1 MRHIRSGAQA
11 LISRPPIPYI
21 SPVRRITHPLL
32 ILLAIVFLVEAWLW
46 RRLEPLVES
55 IVAWFPLRP
64 VKAWVAGFVRK
75 LPPFATLIVFAVPAA
90 VLFPLKLAGLWLL
103 AHKYWFAAG
112 MILVLA
118 KLIGLGV
125 TAFVF
130 EVTRPKLLQMAWFR
144 WVYERVLIGLD
155 WAHALVAPIRE
166 RIRRLLALFRS
177 EQSGR
182 MLRLMWRIRRR
193 MNRERKAARRALSA
207 GATGAVRPAPT
218 P

>member
-1 MRHIRSGAQA
+1 
-11 LISRPPIPYI
+11 
-21 SPVRRITHPLL
+21 
-32 ILLAIVFLVEAWLW
+32 
-46 RRLEPLVES
+46 
-55 IVAWFPLRP
+55 
-64 VKAWVAGFVRK
+64 
-75 LPPFATLIVFAVPAA
+75 VPAA

-144 WVYERVLIGLD
+144 WVYERVLMGLD
-155 WAHALVAPIRE
+155 WAHRLVDPIKQ
-166 RIRRLLALFRS
+166 RIKRLFRLFRS

-182 MLRLMWRIRRR
+182 LLRLMWRIRRR
-193 MNRERKAARRALSA
+193 KNRERKAARGALSA
-207 GATGAVRPAPT
+207 GATGAVRPVRMP
-218 P
+218 

>member
-1 MRHIRSGAQA
+1 
-11 LISRPPIPYI
+11 
-21 SPVRRITHPLL
+21 VRRLTHPLL
-32 ILLAIVFLVEAWLW
+32 VLLAIIFLIEAWLW
-46 RRLEPLVES
+46 RHLEPLVES

-75 LPPFATLIVFAVPAA
+75 LPPAATLVVFAVPAV
-90 VLFPLKLAGLWLL
+90 VLFPLKFVGLWLL
-103 AHKYWFAAG
+103 AHKYWFSAG

-144 WVYERVLIGLD
+144 WIYDRVLIGLA
-155 WAHALVAPIRE
+155 WAHRLVDPIKQ
-166 RIRRLLALFRS
+166 RIGRLLRLFRS

-193 MNRERKAARRALSA
+193 MSRERKAAKRTISASAA
-207 GATGAVRPAPT
+207 GAAPT
-218 P
+218 VPTP